1 MSLRLQQK
9 LSFQMIQS
17 LKLLQV
23 NTLQLEQLLKTELE
37 MNPVLEESEETEVEQ
52 EETEKEEQTEA
63 DEKEADDKNAEDEK
77 ELEVNEDDI
86 DWEKYLEEGFDIGDR
101 MSDETDPNKEYF
113 EPVTVQQVSLEEH
126 LQNQLSDKTLTEK
139 QKLLVTFLIGS
150 LDPDGYLRLAISDVA
165 DFLDI
170 SIPEVEDALSV
181 IWTMEPPGMGARNVQ
196 ECLRLQLAVKHRDAS
211 LAMRIV
217 TESWELL
224 EKLKLPEISRQL
236 GVDIKEVQTAVDEI
250 RTLHP
255 KPGYLITGDRPSTI
269 VPDLIVEKVDGEF
282 VVMLNDRSIPSLHI
296 NKSYLQLIKRGGPAK
311 KEVKNYIR
319 EKLNGA
325 SWLVRSIEQRR
336 TTMLKVMYAIIERQ
350 KDFFEKGPPN
360 LNPLKLQD
368 IATMVAMHIST
379 VSRVTSNK
387 YVQTPHGIFELKYFF
402 TESMGQDLQGGDVSA
417 EKIRNRIGELIEN
430 ENDKKPLSDQ
440 KLSDILSREGFTVA
454 RRTVAK
460 YREQQKLLPARM
472 RQKYD

>member
-1 MSLRLQQK
+1 MKLQQK

-37 MNPVLEESEETEVEQ
+37 MNPVLEATEDEEIEQ
-52 EETEKEEQTEA
+52 EDPDNKENETNDDKEPAA
-63 DEKEADDKNAEDEK
+63 DEVDELK
-77 ELEVNEDDI
+77 VNEDDV
-86 DWEKYLEEGFDIGDR
+86 DWEKYLEDGFDIGDR
-101 MSDETDPNKEYF
+101 MSEETDHNKEYY
-113 EPVTVQQVSLEEH
+113 EPVSVQLVSLDEY
-126 LQNQLSDKTLTEK
+126 LQNQLSGKSLTEK
-139 QKLLVTFLIGS
+139 QKLLVPFLIGS
-150 LDPDGYLRLAISDVA
+150 LDPDGYLRLNVTEIA
-165 DFLDI
+165 DFLGI
-170 SIPEVEDALSV
+170 STPEVDDALSIV
-181 IWTMEPPGMGARNVQ
+181 HSLEPAGIGAHTLQ
-196 ECLRLQLAVKHRDAS
+196 ECLSLQLIAKHKEKT

-217 TESWELL
+217 AETWELF
-224 EKLKLPEISRQL
+224 EKLKIPEISRHL
-236 GVDIKEVQTAVDEI
+236 GVDIKEVQAAIDDI
-250 RTLHP
+250 KRLHP
-255 KPGYLITGDRPSTI
+255 KPGYLITGERPSTI
-269 VPDLIVEKVDGEF
+269 VPDLIVEKVDDDF
-282 VVMLNDRSIPSLHI
+282 VVMLNDKSMPSLHI

-311 KEVKNYIR
+311 KDVKNYIR

-368 IATMVAMHIST
+368 IATMVNMHIST

-387 YVQTPHGIFELKYFF
+387 YVQTPHGIYELKYFF
-402 TESMGQDLQGGDVSA
+402 TESMGQDNDGGDVSA
-417 EKIRNRIGELIEN
+417 EKIRNRIGELIEK
-430 ENDKKPLSDQ
+430 ENSKKPLSDQ
-440 KLSDILSREGFTVA
+440 KLSDILSREGFTIA

-460 YREQQKLLPARM
+460 YREQQRLLPARM